1 MIPDNT
7 DSSKDTKAVKI
18 ILIGDGGV
26 GKTSLVQQFVHR
38 KFSRIY
44 KTTIGVDITPLNTII
59 TRTQKPIRFVLWD
72 MSGQTHFKRFRSRF
86 YSGTSGALIVY
97 DLTSANS
104 YRNVQSWV
112 KECRDN
118 CHKKVPMVIVGN
130 KADLEDLQIKQTR
143 HPMSEEPEIPLL
155 KTSAKE
161 NSGVDTA
168 FLNLFTKIIGAPVS
182 KALDHDSASLTTH
195 IPYE

>member
-1 MIPDNT
+1 MSENHT
-7 DSSKDTKAVKI
+7 DTSETSKAVKI

-59 TRTQKPIRFVLWD
+59 AQTAKRVRFVLWD
-72 MSGQTHFKRFRSRF
+72 MSGQTHFKRFRTRF

-104 YRNVQSWV
+104 YRNVHTWV

-118 CHKKVPMVIVGN
+118 CRKKVPMVIVGN
-130 KADLEDLQIKQTR
+130 KADLADLHIKQTR
-143 HPMSEEPEIPLL
+143 PPINNEPEILVM

-161 NSGVDTA
+161 NSGVDDA
-168 FLNLFTKIIGAPVS
+168 FLSLFAKIVGAPVN
-182 KALDHDSASLTTH
+182 KAPDHDSASLTTH